1 MSFIQQFFTS
11 RDNNANAQTFV
22 GQEGR
27 LWFDPVTN
35 QMYSSNGNTPGGIPL
50 SGGGGTPGGSDAQ
63 VQFNNNGAFGG
74 TANLTINSATGAL
87 TAVSVNTGV
96 ITLTNGLTIND
107 TVGNSIAFGYG
118 AGYAQSYSAI
128 AIGDQTGNNGQ
139 GKYAIAIGDY
149 AGWETQG
156 NYAVSI
162 GSDAGYSTQGL
173 FSVAIGPEAGATN
186 QGANSVAIGSFVAA
200 ANQGINAVAI
210 GSFAGYSNQGNNSI
224 IINGTGVALN
234 QTTANTFTVAP
245 VRNDVANTA
254 QVMFYNTT
262 SKEITYGNT
271 IGVAGNVTG
280 GNLTTGGN
288 LVLSNVNINS
298 NTNAIQ
304 GWSYANVAL
313 SITAAES
320 TPAGLFFGN
329 AGSSFYVVGTTNDRV
344 LQYNMSSTN
353 MANTGVL
360 FGNVIVSG
368 QDGTPNDLFIDST
381 GANMYVLGQTNRVVY
396 QYTIPTPW
404 NITTATYATLSAN
417 VAAQDTTP
425 TGLWFKPD
433 LTTMYMVG
441 STNNTVYQ
449 YTLSTPG
456 NIATATYASKS
467 FNVTAGGAGGGGTG
481 AVNLSSDGAKM
492 WTIAS
497 SVPSIAEYNL
507 ATPWDVSTASYVL
520 GNTVGILAQEGTP
533 TGMFVD
539 LANSRAWIIGSSNDT
554 VYQYNTA
561 NSIIQTANAVGIRGQ
576 LAVQGNAWFAQ
587 QVQFGNAV
595 RVENTFTVDSTF
607 SSGSTVVMST
617 TTGTISIGTSQTTG
631 NTLIGNATQTGSLA
645 LGQSTATQTVNIA
658 NGAVSSGNTKTVSL
672 ATGGVAN
679 SVSAVTI
686 FSGVAGNSTLTIGAS
701 TGNTTVS
708 YTANSTVAIANT
720 SGTALS
726 VTGNIT
732 GGNILTGGILRTTAI
747 VVASLPTAAGAAA
760 GARSFVTDATAAT
773 FGTIVAGGGANAVPV
788 WSDGTNWKIG

>member
-87 TAVSVNTGV
+87 TAVSFVGNGSALTGITGANV
-96 ITLTNGLTIND
+96 TGTVASATAATTADTVTTNAQPNITSVGTLT
-107 TVGNSIAFGYG
+107 
-118 AGYAQSYSAI
+118 
-128 AIGDQTGNNGQ
+128 
-139 GKYAIAIGDY
+139 
-149 AGWETQG
+149 
-156 NYAVSI
+156 
-162 GSDAGYSTQGL
+162 
-173 FSVAIGPEAGATN
+173 GAT
-186 QGANSVAIGSFVAA
+186 V
-200 ANQGINAVAI
+200 
-210 GSFAGYSNQGNNSI
+210 
-224 IINGTGVALN
+224 T
-234 QTTANTFTVAP
+234 
-245 VRNDVANTA
+245 
-254 QVMFYNTT
+254 
-262 SKEITYGNT
+262 
-271 IGVAGNVTG
+271 GNVTG
-280 GNLTTGGN
+280 GNLVLGTGN
-288 LVLSNVNINS
+288 LTLGNVNLNTSNS
-298 NTNAIQ
+298 VIQ
-304 GWSYANVAL
+304 GWSYANVSL

-368 QDGTPNDLFIDST
+368 QDTAPNDLFIDST

-404 NITTATYATLSAN
+404 NITTATYSTLSAN

-520 GNTVGILAQEGTP
+520 GNTMGILAQEGTP

-539 LANSRAWIIGSSNDT
+539 LANSRAWIIGSGNDT
-554 VYQYNTA
+554 VYQFNTA

-587 QVQFGNAV
+587 QAQFGNAI
-595 RVENTFTVDSTF
+595 RAESTFTVDSTF
-607 SSGSTVVMST
+607 SAGSTVVMST

-708 YTANSTVAIANT
+708 YTANSIVAIANT

>member
-74 TANLTINSATGAL
+74 TANLTINSDTGAL
-87 TAVSVNTGV
+87 TAVSFVGNGSALTGITGANV
-96 ITLTNGLTIND
+96 TGTVASATAATTADTVTTNAQPNITSVGTLTD
-107 TVGNSIAFGYG
+107 ATV
-118 AGYAQSYSAI
+118 
-128 AIGDQTGNNGQ
+128 T
-139 GKYAIAIGDY
+139 
-149 AGWETQG
+149 
-156 NYAVSI
+156 
-162 GSDAGYSTQGL
+162 
-173 FSVAIGPEAGATN
+173 
-186 QGANSVAIGSFVAA
+186 
-200 ANQGINAVAI
+200 
-210 GSFAGYSNQGNNSI
+210 
-224 IINGTGVALN
+224 
-234 QTTANTFTVAP
+234 
-245 VRNDVANTA
+245 
-254 QVMFYNTT
+254 
-262 SKEITYGNT
+262 
-271 IGVAGNVTG
+271 GNVTG
-280 GNLTTGGN
+280 GNLVLGTGN
-288 LVLSNVNINS
+288 LTLGNVNLNTSNS
-298 NTNAIQ
+298 VIQ

-368 QDGTPNDLFIDST
+368 QDTAPNDLFIDST

-396 QYTIPTPW
+396 QYTMPTPW

-467 FNVTAGGAGGGGTG
+467 FNVSAGGAGGGGTG

-520 GNTVGILAQEGTP
+520 GNTMGILAQDSTP

-539 LANSRAWIIGSSNDT
+539 LANSRAWMIGSSNDT
-554 VYQYNTA
+554 VYQFNTA

-576 LAVQGNAWFAQ
+576 LAVQGNAWFGQ
-587 QVQFGNAV
+587 QVQFGNAI
-595 RVENTFTVDSTF
+595 RAESTLIVDSAF
-607 SSGSTVVMST
+607 SAGSTITMST

-708 YTANSTVAIANT
+708 YTANSIVAIANT

>member
-1 MSFIQQFFTS
+1 MPTGEFTIPG
-11 RDNNANAQTFV
+11 NIT
-22 GQEGR
+22 
-27 LWFDPVTN
+27 VTN
-35 QMYSSNGNTPGGIPL
+35 
-50 SGGGGTPGGSDAQ
+50 
-63 VQFNNNGAFGG
+63 
-74 TANLTINSATGAL
+74 
-87 TAVSVNTGV
+87 
-96 ITLTNGLTIND
+96 
-107 TVGNSIAFGYG
+107 
-118 AGYAQSYSAI
+118 
-128 AIGDQTGNNGQ
+128 
-139 GKYAIAIGDY
+139 
-149 AGWETQG
+149 
-156 NYAVSI
+156 
-162 GSDAGYSTQGL
+162 
-173 FSVAIGPEAGATN
+173 
-186 QGANSVAIGSFVAA
+186 
-200 ANQGINAVAI
+200 
-210 GSFAGYSNQGNNSI
+210 
-224 IINGTGVALN
+224 
-234 QTTANTFTVAP
+234 TFKVAP
-245 VRNDVANTA
+245 VRNDVANTD

-262 SKEITYGNT
+262 SNEITYGNV
-271 IGVAGNVTG
+271 ISVAGNVTG
-280 GNLTTGGN
+280 GNLSTAGN

-368 QDGTPNDLFIDST
+368 QDTAPNDLFINST

-404 NITTATYATLSAN
+404 NITTATYSTLSAN
-417 VAAQDTTP
+417 VAAQDTAP

-520 GNTVGILAQEGTP
+520 GNSVGILAQESTP

-539 LANSRAWIIGSSNDT
+539 LANSRAWMIGSSNDT
-554 VYQYNTA
+554 VYQFNTA

-587 QVQFGNAV
+587 QVQLGNAV
-595 RVENTFTVDSTF
+595 RAENTFTVDSTF
-607 SSGSTVVMST
+607 SAGSTVVMST
-617 TTGTISIGTSQTTG
+617 TTGTIGIGTFQTTG

-708 YTANSTVAIANT
+708 YTANSIVAIANT